1 MDIAMFWNRL
11 LTGQE
16 ETVYSG
22 GGIGDLDGGA
32 GKDAEKKNKKRTKE
46 KKKKEGNCKGN
57 EQLQGRM
64 IMYDVLVIGAGPAGS
79 TAAKILA
86 DRGLSLIHI

>member
-46 KKKKEGNCKGN
+46 K
-57 EQLQGRM
+57 GR
-64 IMYDVLVIGAGPAGS
+64 
-79 TAAKILA
+79 
-86 DRGLSLIHI
+86 

>member
-22 GGIGDLDGGA
+22 GGIVDWDGEA
-32 GKDAEKKNKKRTKE
+32 GKDAEMKNKRKRKVTVE
-46 KKKKEGNCKGN
+46 AISSYKG
-57 EQLQGRM
+57 E
-64 IMYDVLVIGAGPAGS
+64 
-79 TAAKILA
+79 
-86 DRGLSLIHI
+86 